1 MSTIGSKTTYTGAA
15 GTTFSWI
22 FSSEFG
28 IAAGVLIG
36 ILGFAL
42 NWYYSRK
49 RDQREQAVHEVL
61 MNFKDNMEAN
71 KFMKIHGSLNDGK

>member
-1 MSTIGSKTTYTGAA
+1 MATIGSKTTYTGAA
-15 GTTFSWI
+15 GTTLSWL

-42 NWYYSRK
+42 NWYYSRR
-49 RDQREQAVHEVL
+49 RDQRAQAVHEVL
-61 MNFKDNMEAN
+61 MKFRDDMEAS
-71 KFMKIHGSLNDGK
+71 KFMKLHGSLNDGE